1 MGTMKAIQDYLR
13 VAGITQ
19 AQLAKR
25 AGISAANLNHFLNG
39 RREPRIKNLRKLS
52 EATGISIEKLVQGF

>member
-1 MGTMKAIQDYLR
+1 MKVIHEYLK

-19 AQLAKR
+19 VELAKR
-25 AGISAANLNHFLNG
+25 AKISPANLNHFMQG

-52 EATGISIEKLVQGF
+52 EATGISIEQLIKGF